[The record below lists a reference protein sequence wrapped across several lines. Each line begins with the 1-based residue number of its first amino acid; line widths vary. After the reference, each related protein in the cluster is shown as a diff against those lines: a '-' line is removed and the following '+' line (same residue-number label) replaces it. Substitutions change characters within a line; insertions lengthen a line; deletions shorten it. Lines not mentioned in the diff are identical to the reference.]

1 MVGKHSDGRGMPY
14 KKGENVKTLIGIPC
28 MDSIPTV
35 TVKSLVGLSFDNGD
49 VVEMSFTMN
58 SLVYDAR
65 NSLAQKACENG
76 YDRIMFIDSD
86 MIFEEDL
93 YKRLSARLDE
103 GYDFMTGIYFTRR
116 TPILPVIYSDVYMEN
131 NTPTA
136 VEFKDYPKDSIFK
149 VSACGFGGC
158 MMTTKMLLDI
168 AKKYGLPF
176 SPILGFSEDLSFCIR
191 AREAGYNLF
200 CDSSIK
206 MGHKSHC
213 IVTEAEYLKGE

>member
-1 MVGKHSDGRGMPY
+1 
-14 KKGENVKTLIGIPC
+14 

-136 VEFKDYPKDSIFK
+136 VEFKDYPKDSVFK

>member
-1 MVGKHSDGRGMPY
+1 MGKHSDGRGMPY

>member
-1 MVGKHSDGRGMPY
+1 M
-14 KKGENVKTLIGIPC
+14 KTLIGIPC
-28 MDSIPTV
+28 MESIPTV
-35 TVKSLVGLSFDNGD
+35 TVKSLVGLSFDEGD
-49 VVEMSFTMN
+49 IVEMSFTMN

-65 NSLAQKACENG
+65 NTLAQKACENG

-86 MIFEEDL
+86 MIFNGDL

-103 GYDFMTGIYFTRR
+103 GYDFVTGIYFTRR
-116 TPILPVIYSDVYMEN
+116 MPILPVIYSDVFMEDN
-131 NTPTA
+131 VPTA
-136 VEFKDYPKDSIFK
+136 VEYKDYPKDSLFK

-168 AKKYGLPF
+168 ATKYGLPF

-191 AREAGYNLF
+191 AREAGYELF
-200 CDSSIK
+200 CDSTIK

-213 IVTEAEYLKGE
+213 IVNEEDYLKGAENGKT